1 MVTMVKLEH
10 IALLVYI
17 VGSTSGVVLLKLF
30 FNSVQYDSI
39 DDLLSKILN
48 VFFISGAALYIF
60 SFLTWLYVLSK
71 MNLSIA
77 YPVSVTLSFV
87 SIILVSTLFLR
98 EKFSWNLMIG
108 AILCLLGIYI
118 IISGDTA

>member
-1 MVTMVKLEH
+1 MVKLEH
-10 IALLVYI
+10 IALLVYVI
-17 VGSTSGVVLLKLF
+17 GSTSGVVLLKLF
-30 FNSVQYDSI
+30 FNSVHYESV
-39 DDLLSKILN
+39 DDLLSKIIN

-108 AILCLLGIYI
+108 AILCLIGIYI